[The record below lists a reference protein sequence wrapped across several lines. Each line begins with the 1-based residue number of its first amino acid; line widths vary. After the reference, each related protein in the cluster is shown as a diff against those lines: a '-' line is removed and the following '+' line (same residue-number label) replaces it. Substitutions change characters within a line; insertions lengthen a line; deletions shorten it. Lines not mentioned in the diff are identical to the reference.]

1 MTRLLVECT
10 NVFLHPHVNSGI
22 QRVVRNVIGHLGEV
36 EADVE
41 CIPVAFVRGRLY
53 RVLSLASPATDE
65 LPWDARA
72 CVSLEALR
80 EKYWLLHSRANRLWP
95 MNRSHFA
102 RRVLYVLSKLGSLA
116 ITLPLR
122 VALRVARGQVPA
134 RLEPLETQAGD
145 QLLLLDSS
153 WHAELFPL
161 IERLKVQG
169 VGIISV
175 IYDLIPISHPQFFEA
190 GLAGV
195 YGRWFDWISR
205 VADGFLCISATVQE
219 QMRAEITERRGVAVA
234 EQLWFE
240 HFHLGS
246 ELDLLDDA
254 AEPEATLQRLFT
266 GQMPVYLMVSTVE
279 PRKNHAYAL
288 DAFEQLWAKGMDV
301 RLCIIG
307 RVGWKCEALIERI
320 RSHPELNRR
329 LFMFNQVDD
338 RGLEYAY
345 QHARA
350 LLFSSFAEGFGLP
363 LVEAMQRGLPAMA
376 SDIPVFREVGS
387 EFMAY
392 FDLAAPASL
401 CALVEQFEQSGAF
414 PAVRPIS
421 EWQWPGWR
429 EASQQMVDRVLLA
442 QKPKAVQ
449 PPAPMEEL
457 HADCI

>member
-1 MTRLLVECT
+1 VTRLLVECT
-10 NVFLHPHVNSGI
+10 NVFQHPHVNSGI

-53 RVLSLASPATDE
+53 RVLSLTPPATDE

-72 CVSLEALR
+72 CVTLEALR
-80 EKYWLLHSRANRLWP
+80 EKYWMLYSRANRLWP
-95 MNRSHFA
+95 MSGSRFA

-122 VALRVARGQVPA
+122 VALRVARDRVPA
-134 RLEPLETQAGD
+134 RLEAVDAQPGD

-153 WHAELFPL
+153 WHADLFPL
-161 IERLKVQG
+161 VERLKVQG

-190 GLAGV
+190 SLAGV

-205 VADGFLCISATVQE
+205 IADGFLCISATVQE
-219 QMRAEITERRGVAVA
+219 QMRAEITARRGVEAA

-246 ELDLLDDA
+246 ELDLVDDA
-254 AEPEATLQRLFT
+254 AEPDTALQQLFA
-266 GQMPVYLMVSTVE
+266 GQAPVYLMVSTIE

-288 DAFEQLWAKGMDV
+288 DAFERLWAKGMDV

-320 RSHPELNRR
+320 QRHPELNRR

-345 QHARA
+345 QRARA

-376 SDIPVFREVGS
+376 SDIPVFREIGS

-401 CALVEQFEQSGAF
+401 VALVERFERDGTF
-414 PAVRPIS
+414 PAARPVA

-429 EASQQMVDRVLLA
+429 EASQQMVDRLLSALRPRAA
-442 QKPKAVQ
+442 QA
-449 PPAPMEEL
+449 PALTEEL
-457 HADCI
+457 HADCT

>member
-429 EASQQMVDRVLLA
+429 EASQQMVDRVLSA

>member
-53 RVLSLASPATDE
+53 RVLSLASPATGE

-219 QMRAEITERRGVAVA
+219 QMRAEITARRGVAVA

-254 AEPEATLQRLFT
+254 AEPEVALQRLFT